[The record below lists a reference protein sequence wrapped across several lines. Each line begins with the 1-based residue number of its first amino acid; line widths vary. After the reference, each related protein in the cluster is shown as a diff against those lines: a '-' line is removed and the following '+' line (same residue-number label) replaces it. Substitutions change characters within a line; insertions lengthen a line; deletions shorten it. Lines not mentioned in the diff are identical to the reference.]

1 MAADKYALNPALVKE
16 PPRTL
21 LTRLTFLGP
30 GFILSASI
38 VGSGELIA
46 TTILGAK
53 AGFVAFWVILVSCVI
68 KVAIQL
74 EFGRTAIT
82 SGTTPMHSFAGLP
95 GKNKWAVWVV
105 FLLTLLKVIQVG
117 GMLGGS
123 ALVLFQLFPGIP
135 VAFWVILLGV
145 VVALLIFKNYYKI
158 IERASIFMVALFTV
172 FTLVSLVAV
181 AFTPYEISFSDILS
195 GLQFRLPAEYIIY
208 AIGAF
213 GITGVASDEIIAYS
227 YWCIEKGYAAYTGP
241 FEDTKEWKT
250 RAAGWI
256 SVMRLDAIVAMVI
269 YTLVTAAF
277 YILGAAIL
285 SSNKNI
291 PDGNELVKLLANI
304 YTVTLG
310 EGVRVIY
317 LVGAF
322 FVLFS
327 SVFATL
333 AYWTRL
339 FSDIFGQ
346 FRWID
351 FSDERSRRKVV
362 GILSWVFPVTWIL
375 AYFFV
380 ELPTIMILSGGFV
393 GSVLLLLVAYAA
405 VWFRY
410 KKNYFLTK
418 SLAGD
423 ISLWISVIAIG
434 FLGCYGII
442 KIADSAYFN

>member
-1 MAADKYALNPALVKE
+1 MADKYSLNPILIKDT
-16 PPRTL
+16 PRTFL
-21 LTRLTFLGP
+21 SRLKFLGP

-53 AGFVAFWVILVSCVI
+53 AGFVAFWVIIVSCLI

-82 SGTTPMHSFAGLP
+82 SGATPMQSFAKLP
-95 GKNKWAVWVV
+95 GKGKWAVWVV
-105 FLLTLLKVIQVG
+105 FILTLLKVIQVG
-117 GMLGGS
+117 GMLGGA
-123 ALVLFQLFPGIP
+123 ALVLNQLFAGVP
-135 VAFWVILLGV
+135 VLVW
-145 VVALLIFKNYYKI
+145 VVALGLLVAILIYRNYYKL
-158 IERASIFMVALFTV
+158 IERASVIMVVLFTV
-172 FTLVSLVAV
+172 FTLVSLIAV
-181 AFTPYEISFSDILS
+181 GYTPYEVRWNDIIE
-195 GLQFRLPAEYIIY
+195 GLKFRLPAEYIVY

-213 GITGVASDEIIAYS
+213 GITGVASDEIIAYN

-241 FEDTKEWKT
+241 FEDTEDWKR

-256 SVMRLDAIVAMVI
+256 SVMRLDALLAMVI
-269 YTLVTAAF
+269 YTIVTAAF

-285 SSNKNI
+285 SSNKDI
-291 PDGNELVKLLANI
+291 PDGNELVRFLANI
-304 YTVTLG
+304 YTETLG
-310 EGVRVIY
+310 DGVRVIY

-346 FRWID
+346 FGWIN
-351 FSDERSRRKVV
+351 FSQEAARKKTVS
-362 GILSWVFPVTWIL
+362 ILAWVFPVTWIL
-375 AYFFV
+375 AYFYV
-380 ELPTIMILSGGFV
+380 ELPTLMILSGGFV

-405 VWFRY
+405 IWFRY
-410 KKNYFLTK
+410 KINFFLVK
-418 SLAGD
+418 SVVND
-423 ISLWISVIAIG
+423 ILLWISVVSIG
-434 FLGCYGII
+434 FLGMYGII
-442 KIADSAYFN
+442 KITDTVFS